1 MSFPLIFVGFLV
13 FIFAPFEMYLANTE
27 ELWYNI
33 YDFGGYLLT
42 AFVIYLITVIIAD
55 RILKRNVLYKAFGY
69 FAFILSVAFYVQG
82 NFVIFDY
89 GELDGIAID
98 WSEYGKERV
107 ISVAIFLLIILVG
120 LVIYF
125 SVKDKE
131 KLYKWT
137 NNLAI
142 CMILMQSVTLITLI
156 ISNNGLDDKVGYIV
170 TDREETNYS
179 KNENYIVIVLDTY
192 DARVFDDLYKDGFK
206 EDIESTFRDFTW
218 YRNTVS
224 TYRLTDFSLPEVLTG
239 ECYLNGRTYGEYLEE
254 SYSRSD
260 LIRELKN
267 RNYSVNLYISTP
279 IPQGN
284 VAQTVENWD
293 VCEIHVSSHR
303 RLLEYIY
310 KLVGFRY
317 MPQPLKKYF
326 WTYTGEIDDLRIV
339 EYDGDN
345 TISPVSWG
353 NDRFRD
359 SIAQIHTEY
368 EGNKFSFIHLRGIH
382 APRTLDAKFNKVEEG
397 VGLWES
403 ARGMNLMLSEYLERL
418 REVGIY
424 DNSTIVIMAD
434 HGAYDYDEGYASS
447 PLLMVKYKGVTNS
460 FDIEET
466 PISFVDMQR
475 ILITLLDRDIK
486 ETIGVLSSNG
496 DRLHYETEWS
506 TTLKAN
512 ERAKEFVEYAVKGHA
527 FDVDKIVATG
537 NSY

>member
-1 MSFPLIFVGFLV
+1 MNFLLIFVGFLV

-33 YDFGGYLLT
+33 FDFGGYLLV
-42 AFVIYLITVIIAD
+42 AFAIYLIAVIITD
-55 RILKRNVLYKAFGY
+55 HILKRNILYKTLGY
-69 FAFILSVAFYVQG
+69 FVFVLGAAFYVQG
-82 NFVIFDY
+82 NFVVFDY

-98 WSEYGKERV
+98 WSRYGKEGV
-107 ISVAIFLLIILVG
+107 ISVAIFLLIILLG
-120 LVIYF
+120 LVIYY

-142 CMILMQSVTLITLI
+142 CMILVQAVTLITLI

-192 DARVFDDLYKDGFK
+192 DARVFDDLYKGGFK
-206 EDIESTFRDFTW
+206 DDMEDTFKNFTW

-239 ECYLNGRTYGEYLEE
+239 EYYLNGVTYGEYLEE

-267 RNYSVNLYISTP
+267 REYSVNLYISTP
-279 IPQGN
+279 IPQGE
-284 VAQTVENWD
+284 AAKQIENWD
-293 VCEIHVSSHR
+293 VCKIHVSSHR

-317 MPQPLKKYF
+317 MPQPLKRYF

-339 EYDGDN
+339 EYDGDS
-345 TISPVSWG
+345 TINPVSWG

-359 SIAQIHTEY
+359 SISQIQTEY
-368 EGNKFSFIHLRGIH
+368 EGDKFSLIHLRGIH

-397 VGLWES
+397 VSLWES
-403 ARGMNLMLSEYLERL
+403 AQGMNLMLSEYLDKL
-418 REVGIY
+418 RELGIY

-447 PLLMVKYKGVTNS
+447 PLLMVKYKGAAGD
-460 FDIEET
+460 FDIDET
-466 PISFVDMQR
+466 PMSFVDMQR

-486 ETIGVLSSNG
+486 EVLGELSAKG